1 MPRIAR
7 RTGRDRR
14 GRFDFKKELSGYQ
27 PPSFPALV
35 SQALD
40 LLADPAVDMT
50 QVSKIIELDPGIT
63 ARTLGFVNSAAVAPR
78 SKVTSVNQAAVMLG
92 RNQLEALL
100 ISAGAGAA
108 IPKATG
114 TNYDHARFWT
124 TAAKRAALASA
135 IAGYVDPSRRSEN
148 FTAAL
153 LQDMAIPVLT
163 EKAKPYN
170 TLLEH
175 WHNGTQDLASL
186 EVSLFGWHHGDV
198 ASWMGEVW
206 GFPDEFL
213 TFMTNHHD
221 VVDSFLLPAQLVAP
235 LREVGTSG
243 DTEVI
248 ETASTALGLTTDTI
262 VEMIETAEAQAT
274 DLAKL
279 LS

>member
-7 RTGRDRR
+7 RSRR
-14 GRFDFKKELSGYQ
+14 ARSGGFDFKKELSGYQ

-35 SQALD
+35 TQALD
-40 LLADPAVDMT
+40 LLADPAVEMT
-50 QVSKIIELDPGIT
+50 QVSSIIELDPGIT

-114 TNYDHARFWT
+114 TSYDHARFWT

-135 IAGYVDPSRRSEN
+135 IAGHVDPSRRSEN

-163 EKAKPYN
+163 EKAEPYN
-170 TLLEH
+170 IVLEH
-175 WHNGTQDLASL
+175 WHNGTEDLASL
-186 EVSLFGWHHGDV
+186 EVSVFGWHHGDV

-206 GFPDEFL
+206 GFPEEFVS
-213 TFMTNHHD
+213 FMSHHHEF
-221 VVDSFLLPAQLVAP
+221 VDNFLLPAQLVAP
-235 LREVGTSG
+235 LREVGTNG
-243 DTEVI
+243 DAEVI
-248 ETASTALGLTTDTI
+248 ETTSTALGLATDMI
-262 VEMIETAEAQAT
+262 VEMIVAAEAQAT